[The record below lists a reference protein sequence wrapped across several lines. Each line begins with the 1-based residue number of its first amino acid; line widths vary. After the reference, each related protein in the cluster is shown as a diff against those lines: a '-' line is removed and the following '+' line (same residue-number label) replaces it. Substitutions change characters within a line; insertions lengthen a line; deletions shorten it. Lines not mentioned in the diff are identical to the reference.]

1 MTATV
6 ADPDSL
12 IGQSIS
18 HFRIVEKLG
27 GGGMGV
33 VYKAQDTLLDRF
45 VALKFLPESLA
56 NDPQALERFRREAKA
71 ASALNHPNICTIHEI
86 GDESG
91 KAFIAMEYL
100 DGQTLKHAI
109 GGRAME
115 LDRLLTIAIDVADGL
130 DAAHS
135 KAIVHRDIKPAN
147 IFVNERGHAKILD
160 FGLAKVSSGK
170 SATGIAVNA
179 DTLATYAVDP
189 DQLTSPGSTLGTVAY
204 MSPEQASA
212 KELDA
217 RTDLF
222 SFGVV
227 LYEMVTG
234 QLAFPGNSTALIFDG
249 ILNRA
254 PAPPGQW
261 NANLPPECE
270 RIIYKALEKDREL
283 RYQHA
288 SEMRADL
295 QRLKRDTES
304 GGHRARVS
312 DRLKVTTSSGKIS
325 AADSAS
331 GDKQPTV
338 EDTNVPVRPKS
349 PYVLAGLLSAA
360 LLGAAVVAYFW
371 LRPDA
376 LPKVSNYVQLT
387 HDGRPKQIVATDGS
401 RLYLLLGTELSHSFG
416 EISVSGGEP
425 KPIPTPSAKMVPV
438 GLSSDGSEFLLVAAQ
453 GDPPAGPL
461 WSVPLLGGSPRRL
474 GDTEGNAAAWSRDGK
489 MLAYTSHNDLFLAKA
504 DGSEPHKLISIKD
517 ATGLDH
523 LAWSPDDRYLR
534 FDLWDTSRFALS
546 LWQASRDGKELHPVL
561 PGWSKPPERDC
572 CGKWTADGKYFVF
585 ASRKQI
591 WALPR
596 MSGFLHPERKPIQLT
611 SSPMS
616 LGTPLPSKDG
626 KKLFVVGRTFRG
638 ESVRYDAK
646 SAQLSPFLGGISAE
660 YIEFSKDGQWL
671 AYVSFPEGTLWR
683 CRADRTDCLQL
694 TYPPAYALIPRWS
707 PDGKNIVFFELL
719 GDQPPKIWQV
729 SVDGGNPKQLM
740 ADNPNPQWDPN
751 WSPDGNK
758 IVFGGSSE
766 NPTSKINILDLTTHQ
781 ISALPGSQG
790 LYAPRWSPTG
800 RYITALSSDETK
812 LVVFDM
818 QSQKWNQLGTGA
830 FSWPN
835 FSKDGQY
842 LYVLQWGLT
851 SGVFKIRLSDD
862 KTERVADLT
871 NFVYTGYF
879 SDSSLSLAPDNSPL
893 LFRDAGTSDVYA
905 LDWEEP

>member
-1 MTATV
+1 MTGTDA
-6 ADPDSL
+6 L
-12 IGQSIS
+12 IGHTIS
-18 HFRIVEKLG
+18 HYRILEKLG

-33 VYKAQDTLLDRF
+33 VYKAEDTELGRF
-45 VALKFLPESLA
+45 VALKFLPDDLA
-56 NDPQALERFRREAKA
+56 RDPQSLERFRREARA
-71 ASALNHPNICTIHEI
+71 ASTLNHPNICTVYEI
-86 GDESG
+86 GEHDG
-91 KAFIAMEYL
+91 RRFIAMECL
-100 DGQTLKHAI
+100 VGTTLKHAI
-109 GGRAME
+109 AGRPME
-115 LDRLLTIAIDVADGL
+115 LEQLLSLAIEMADAL

-135 KAIVHRDIKPAN
+135 KGIIHRDIKPAN
-147 IFVNERGHAKILD
+147 VFVTERGHAKILD
-160 FGLAKVSSGK
+160 FGLAKVTIAK
-170 SATGIAVNA
+170 SQLGSEP
-179 DTLATYAVDP
+179 TLATLEVDP
-189 DQLTSPGSTLGTVAY
+189 EHLTSPGAMLGTVAY
-204 MSPEQASA
+204 MSPEQVKA
-212 KELDA
+212 KTLDA

-222 SFGVV
+222 SFGSV
-227 LYEMVTG
+227 LYEMAMG
-234 QLAFPGNSTALIFDG
+234 EMPFDG
-249 ILNRA
+249 SSAGDICGLIVHRDPVLPSELNPQIPTELELVIR
-254 PAPPGQW
+254 
-261 NANLPPECE
+261 
-270 RIIYKALEKDREL
+270 KALEKDREL

-295 QRLKRDTES
+295 QRVKRDTES
-304 GGHRARVS
+304 GGQRAGIS
-312 DRLKVTTSSGKIS
+312 GTLKVTVGSGKIS

-331 GDKQPTV
+331 GRKQSTA
-338 EDTNVPVRPKS
+338 EETNLRRRAKS
-349 PYVLAGLLSAA
+349 PYVLGGLLSAV
-360 LLGAAVVAYFW
+360 LLGAAVLAYYW

-387 HDGRPKQIVATDGS
+387 HDGHPKQIVATDGS

-416 EISVSGGEP
+416 EMSVSGGDP
-425 KPIPTPSAKMVPV
+425 KPIPTPSANMVPV
-438 GLSSDGSEFLLVAAQ
+438 DLSSDGSEFLLVAAR

-461 WSVPLLGGSPRRL
+461 WSLPLLGGSPRRL
-474 GDTEGNAAAWSRDGK
+474 GDTEGNDAAWSRDGK
-489 MLAYTSHNDLFLAKA
+489 TLAYIIHKDVFLAKA

-517 ATGLDH
+517 ATGLQH
-523 LAWSPDDRYLR
+523 LTWSPDDSYLR
-534 FDLWDTSRFALS
+534 FDQWNTSRSSLS
-546 LWQASRDGKELHPVL
+546 LWQVSRGGKNLHPVL
-561 PGWSKPPERDC
+561 PDWSKPPERDC
-572 CGKWTADGKYFVF
+572 CGKWTADGRYFVF
-585 ASRKQI
+585 ASLKQI

-596 MSGFLHPERKPIQLT
+596 MSGFLHPEPKPIQLT

-616 LGTPLPSKDG
+616 LSTPLPSKDG

-660 YIEFSKDGQWL
+660 YIEFSDDGQWL

-683 CRADRTDCLQL
+683 CRADQTDCLQL

-719 GDQPPKIWQV
+719 GDQPPKIWEV

-740 ADNPNPQWDPN
+740 PDNPNPQWDPN

-766 NPTSKINILDLTTHQ
+766 NPASEINILDLTTHQ

-830 FSWPN
+830 FSWPH

-851 SGVFKIRLSDD
+851 SAVFKIRVSDD

-871 NFVYTGYF
+871 NFVYTGRF

-905 LDWEEP
+905 LDWDDP